1 MPCPCSVD
9 CRDLFDMMAVRCVE
23 LVGSGVVAYFRSMK
37 LDASDWAETR
47 SQDFVDE
54 NLA

>member
-9 CRDLFDMMAVRCVE
+9 CCDLFDMMAVRCVE

-54 NLA
+54 DLA